1 MKEIAIVGAGVSG
14 MAAAVYCLKSGFR
27 VTLLEKEPASGGV
40 CTSWKR
46 KGYVFEG
53 AVHWLTDSSKTDP
66 LYRLWQDTGILAE
79 GVAVRRNDPCFV
91 YLYEG
96 KEVRL
101 YRDLEKLRSHFLE
114 ISPEDAKAVKKL
126 CDDILSL
133 RYLQVPV
140 MDIWGLKT
148 MRKSRLSLSTLFR
161 ILPAL
166 CRMKRFSRHSALEYA
181 ASFSH
186 RGIRRLLGELVI
198 HPEYGSLS
206 LLVTLVS
213 LIYSGVFPEGG
224 SLALAR
230 RMEDRV
236 RGLGGNIRFNTKVDK
251 VIVQN
256 GKAAGVLAGGEK
268 LLFDG
273 IILAQ
278 DTIRARKLFDNPP
291 EDKWLREL
299 EDRPSVRC
307 TFAGV
312 GVAADLS
319 ALPCSFGIDE
329 RIQAGG
335 IEYDLLFF
343 NNYASY
349 RGYAPEGHTALTIS
363 FSGESYEYWDQHR
376 KNGTYDEQKQLL
388 ARDLTRLIE
397 KNLPQTR
404 GKIDVINIA
413 TPLTYERYT
422 GSDRGAWM
430 TIMSKNARAAA
441 MPAPVSREIKNLYF
455 AGFRT
460 IAPGGLPVAVYSG
473 FRAAQYACRDFG
485 LVFEKIP
492 G

>member
-1 MKEIAIVGAGVSG
+1 MKEIAVVGAGVAG

-27 VTLLEKEPASGGV
+27 VTLLEKEPVSGGV

-46 KGYVFEG
+46 GGYVFEG
-53 AVHWLTDSSKTDP
+53 AVHWLTDSAKTDP
-66 LYRLWQDTGILAE
+66 LYRLWQDTGILAD
-79 GVAVRRNDPCFV
+79 GVATRRNDPCFV
-91 YLYEG
+91 YLHQG

-101 YRDLEKLRSHFLE
+101 YRDMEKLQSHFLE
-114 ISPEDAKAVKKL
+114 IAPEDAKAVKRL
-126 CDDILSL
+126 CDDIRSL
-133 RYLQVPV
+133 RYLQIPV

-148 MRKSRLSLSTLFR
+148 RRKSRLSLSTLFR
-161 ILPAL
+161 LLPAL
-166 CRMKRFSRHSALEYA
+166 CQMKRFSRLSAAEYA

-198 HPEYGSLS
+198 YPEYGSLS

-213 LIYSGVFPEGG
+213 LVYSGVFPEGG

-251 VIVQN
+251 VIVKN
-256 GKAAGVLAGGEK
+256 GTAAGIEAGGEK
-268 LLFDG
+268 LFFDG
-273 IILAQ
+273 VILAQ
-278 DTIRARKLFDNPP
+278 DTIRAQELFDNPP
-291 EDKWLREL
+291 GDKWLREL
-299 EDRPSVRC
+299 ENKPSVRC
-307 TFAGV
+307 TFAGL

-329 RIQAGG
+329 RIQVGG

-349 RGYAPEGHTALTIS
+349 PGYAPEGHSALTVS
-363 FSGESYEYWDQHR
+363 FTGESYEYWDQHR
-376 KNGTYDEQKQLL
+376 KNGTYDEQKKLL
-388 ARDLTRLIE
+388 ARELTGLIE

-404 GKIDVINIA
+404 GKIEVVNIA

-430 TIMSKNARAAA
+430 TITGKDSKAAA
-441 MPAPVSREIKNLYF
+441 MPAPVSRKIKHLYF

-460 IAPGGLPVAVYSG
+460 ITPGGLPVAVYSG

-485 LVFEKIP
+485 QIFESL
-492 G
+492 